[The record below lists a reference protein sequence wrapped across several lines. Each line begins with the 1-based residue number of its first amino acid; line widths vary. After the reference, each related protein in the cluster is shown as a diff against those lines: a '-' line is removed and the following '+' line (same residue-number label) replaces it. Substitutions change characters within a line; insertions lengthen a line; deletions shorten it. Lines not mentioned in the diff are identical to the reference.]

1 MNTLINILV
10 IIGCIVFQA
19 FFSGSEMAILA
30 ADKLRL
36 RRKAKEGSAGAAL
49 FLKFLKNP
57 RWFLAATTTGTNM
70 AVIIASVT
78 AALWFETR
86 FGNYGE
92 AMTILCLS
100 PVLLMLGE
108 IIPRTI
114 FQNHATE
121 IAPRLAYPLLFA
133 SRAISPVTFLIVSVS
148 RLFSRR
154 SSMDAME
161 HFPLASRDELAMMLD
176 RSDRGSDLLQ
186 KEKILIRQV
195 FHLAK
200 ASVEDVMIPLVN
212 VTALSD
218 ETIVSEAV
226 KSVARTGFS
235 RLPVYSERIDN
246 IIGIIHAFDL
256 IKAPDPRAPVRTLVR
271 DVPFV
276 PEINSAQDLL
286 IFLQKTRNS
295 FAVVVDEYG
304 GAVGI
309 ITLEDL
315 LEEVVGE
322 IRDEYDFED
331 MPIARLDNNRF
342 RVSAQLDLQEVN
354 ERLKIQLPEGD
365 YETIA
370 GFVLKHMK
378 KVPKIGESMNYGE
391 IQLTVSQAGRRGIRE
406 IIIQLPRA
414 DAAQSRTDS

>member
-1 MNTLINILV
+1 VNTLLNILV
-10 IIGCIVFQA
+10 IIGCVVFQA
-19 FFSGSEMAILA
+19 FFSGSEMAVLA

-36 RRKAKEGSAGAAL
+36 RRKAKEGSTGAAL

-57 RWFLAATTTGTNM
+57 RWFLATTTTGTNM

-92 AMTILCLS
+92 ALTVLCLS
-100 PVLLMLGE
+100 PVLLMFGE

-114 FQNHATE
+114 FQHHATE
-121 IAPRLAYPLLFA
+121 IAPRLAHPLLFA

-154 SSMDAME
+154 SSMDGME
-161 HFPLASRDELAMMLD
+161 HYPLASREELAMMLD
-176 RSDRGSDLLQ
+176 RSGRGSDLQQ
-186 KEKILIRQV
+186 KEKILIRRV

-200 ASVEDVMIPLVN
+200 ASVEDIMIPLVN

-226 KSVARTGFS
+226 KYVGRTGFS

-256 IKAPDPRAPVRTLVR
+256 INAPDPRMPVRTLVR

-276 PEINSAQDLL
+276 PEFNSAQDLL

-295 FAVVVDEYG
+295 FAVAVDEYG

-309 ITLEDL
+309 VTIEDI

-414 DAAQSRTDS
+414 DAVH

>member
-1 MNTLINILV
+1 MNTLLNILV
-10 IIGCIVFQA
+10 IIGCVVFQA

-36 RRKAKEGSAGAAL
+36 RRKAKEGSAGAVL
-49 FLKFLKNP
+49 FLRFLKNP
-57 RWFLAATTTGTNM
+57 RWFLATTTTGTNM

-92 AMTILCLS
+92 AMTVLFLS

-114 FQNHATE
+114 FSASCNGHRSPPGLSA
-121 IAPRLAYPLLFA
+121 ALRLPG
-133 SRAISPVTFLIVSVS
+133 
-148 RLFSRR
+148 
-154 SSMDAME
+154 
-161 HFPLASRDELAMMLD
+161 HFPGHFNDRIRQPALQPAIVHGCDGALSLASREELAMILD
-176 RSDRGSDLLQ
+176 RSGRGSDQQQ

-226 KSVARTGFS
+226 KYAARTGFS
-235 RLPVYSERIDN
+235 RLPVYNERIDN

-256 IKAPDPRAPVRTLVR
+256 INAPDPQAPVRTLVR

-276 PEINSAQDLL
+276 RKSTA
-286 IFLQKTRNS
+286 
-295 FAVVVDEYG
+295 
-304 GAVGI
+304 
-309 ITLEDL
+309 
-315 LEEVVGE
+315 
-322 IRDEYDFED
+322 
-331 MPIARLDNNRF
+331 
-342 RVSAQLDLQEVN
+342 
-354 ERLKIQLPEGD
+354 
-365 YETIA
+365 
-370 GFVLKHMK
+370 
-378 KVPKIGESMNYGE
+378 
-391 IQLTVSQAGRRGIRE
+391 
-406 IIIQLPRA
+406 PR
-414 DAAQSRTDS
+414 TF